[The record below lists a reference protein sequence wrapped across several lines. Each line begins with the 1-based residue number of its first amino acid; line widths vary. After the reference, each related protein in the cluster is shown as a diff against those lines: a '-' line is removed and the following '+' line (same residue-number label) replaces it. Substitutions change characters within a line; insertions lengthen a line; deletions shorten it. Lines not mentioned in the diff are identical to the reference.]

1 MTVITIT
8 TLTCDR
14 ETRPPV
20 DGMRTVCGRPYEYRG
35 GVADALWTA
44 RNEGWTHTGAGRVF
58 CPDCSPGNRK
68 EKAA

>member
-14 ETRPPV
+14 ETRPPL

-35 GVADALWTA
+35 GVADALWVA
-44 RNEGWTHTGAGRVF
+44 RNEGWMHTGAGRVY
-58 CPDCSPGNRK
+58 CPDHTHQRR
-68 EKAA
+68 EVAA